1 MNKWVR
7 WSKTHVMAEL
17 LLMPRV
23 TQQTIETLK
32 AQFHTTI
39 AANFRSGR
47 QHACKDLLQKL
58 QAVQTDGDAK
68 LAAAL
73 ENLME
78 DLNGLTKKGAAI
90 PVPPVLVILR
100 DNFDRALGDVFG
112 GIASRTVEPLQD
124 ADGDGDDDSGS
135 RELEE
140 QKQG

>member
-23 TQQTIETLK
+23 TQQTIKKLK
-32 AQFHTTI
+32 AEFHNI
-39 AANFRSGR
+39 AASFRSER
-47 QHACKDLLQKL
+47 QAACKDLLQKL
-58 QAVQTDGDAK
+58 KTMQADGDAK

-78 DLNGLTKKGAAI
+78 NLKALTAEDAAI

-100 DNFDRALGDVFG
+100 DNFDEALGDVFG
-112 GIASRTVEPLQD
+112 GIASRTVEPPQD
-124 ADGDGDDDSGS
+124 DDGDGDDDGS
-135 RELEE
+135 D
-140 QKQG
+140 

>member
-1 MNKWVR
+1 MNKWVK

-23 TQQTIETLK
+23 TQQTIKKLK
-32 AQFHTTI
+32 AEFHNI
-39 AANFRSGR
+39 AASFRSER
-47 QHACKDLLQKL
+47 QDACKGLLQKL
-58 QAVQTDGDAK
+58 QTVQADGDAK

-73 ENLME
+73 ENALTVE
-78 DLNGLTKKGAAI
+78 DAAI

>member
-17 LLMPRV
+17 LLVPRV

-32 AQFHTTI
+32 AEFHTI
-39 AANFRSGR
+39 AANFRSVR
-47 QHACKDLLQKL
+47 QVACKGLLQKL
-58 QAVQTDGDAK
+58 QTVQADGDAK

-78 DLNGLTKKGAAI
+78 RLKTLTKKGAVI

-100 DNFDRALGDVFG
+100 DNFDKALGDVFG
-112 GIASRTVEPLQD
+112 GIASRTVKSPH
-124 ADGDGDDDSGS
+124 DDDGNND
-135 RELEE
+135 
-140 QKQG
+140 GGG

>member
-1 MNKWVR
+1 MNKWVK

-17 LLMPRV
+17 LLVPRV

-78 DLNGLTKKGAAI
+78 RLKALTKKGAAI

-100 DNFDRALGDVFG
+100 DNFDEALGDVFG
-112 GIASRTVEPLQD
+112 GIASRTVEPPQGG
-124 ADGDGDDDSGS
+124 DGDGNSDAWERDNGDSD
-135 RELEE
+135 
-140 QKQG
+140 

>member
-17 LLMPRV
+17 LLVPRV

-32 AQFHTTI
+32 AEFHTI
-39 AANFRSGR
+39 AANFRSER
-47 QHACKDLLQKL
+47 QDACNDLLQKL
-58 QAVQTDGDAK
+58 QTVQTDGDAK

-78 DLNGLTKKGAAI
+78 RLNALTAEGAAI

-124 ADGDGDDDSGS
+124 ADGDGDDDGS
-135 RELEE
+135 D
-140 QKQG
+140 

>member
-1 MNKWVR
+1 MNKWVK

-17 LLMPRV
+17 LLVPRV

-32 AQFHTTI
+32 AEFHTI
-39 AANFRSGR
+39 AANFRSER
-47 QHACKDLLQKL
+47 QDACNDLLQKL
-58 QAVQTDGDAK
+58 QTVQTDGDAK

-78 DLNGLTKKGAAI
+78 DLNALTKQGAAI

>member
-32 AQFHTTI
+32 AEFHTI
-39 AANFRSGR
+39 AASFRSER
-47 QHACKDLLQKL
+47 QAACKDLLQKL
-58 QAVQTDGDAK
+58 KTVQADGDAK

-73 ENLME
+73 ENALTVE
-78 DLNGLTKKGAAI
+78 DAAI

-100 DNFDRALGDVFG
+100 DNFDEALGDVFG
-112 GIASRTVEPLQD
+112 GIASRTVEPPQGG
-124 ADGDGDDDSGS
+124 DGDGNSDAWERDNGDSD
-135 RELEE
+135 
-140 QKQG
+140 

>member
-1 MNKWVR
+1 MNKWVK

-23 TQQTIETLK
+23 TQQTIKKLK
-32 AQFHTTI
+32 AEFHNI
-39 AANFRSGR
+39 AASFRSER
-47 QHACKDLLQKL
+47 QDACKGLLQKL
-58 QAVQTDGDAK
+58 QTVQADGDAK

-78 DLNGLTKKGAAI
+78 NLKALTAEDAAI

>member
-1 MNKWVR
+1 MNKWVK

-23 TQQTIETLK
+23 TQQTIEKLK
-32 AQFHTTI
+32 AEFHTI
-39 AANFRSGR
+39 AASFRSKR
-47 QHACKDLLQKL
+47 QAVCKCLLQKL
-58 QAVQTDGDAK
+58 QTVQADGDAK

-73 ENLME
+73 ENALTVE
-78 DLNGLTKKGAAI
+78 DAAI

-124 ADGDGDDDSGS
+124 ADGDGDDDGS
-135 RELEE
+135 D
-140 QKQG
+140 

>member
-23 TQQTIETLK
+23 TQQTIKKLK
-32 AQFHTTI
+32 AEFHNI
-39 AANFRSGR
+39 AASFRSER
-47 QHACKDLLQKL
+47 QAACKDLLQKL
-58 QAVQTDGDAK
+58 KTMQADGDAK

-73 ENLME
+73 ENALTVE
-78 DLNGLTKKGAAI
+78 DAAI

-100 DNFDRALGDVFG
+100 DNFDEALGDVFG

-124 ADGDGDDDSGS
+124 ADGDGDDDGS
-135 RELEE
+135 D
-140 QKQG
+140 